1 MSNDFIKEDIKK
13 KPINKSKIV
22 KKMLTTVALAV
33 IFGVV
38 ASLIILV
45 LEPFLQKITTRN
57 EDPVPSTITLPEEEM
72 SPEEML
78 SEYMMQE
85 SALAELTAAE
95 DEVDETADPVDLP
108 LSDDQI
114 SAILSRF
121 KVDATKYRQMM
132 ISMSNYARE
141 IGNYVVTITAVKS
154 SVDWLNS
161 VNDSSNVTSGIVIA
175 ENNVELLIL
184 ADSTPLKNS
193 DSLTMATRNGFS
205 APAYIK
211 EVDDITGLAIIGVA
225 LTDVPEE
232 TDIESL
238 IAPLGSSSGIYVGVS
253 VVAVG
258 SPKGVSGSIGYGIV
272 DAPRTIVTNADTF
285 MYCYQTDIPSSK
297 NSSGVLFNMQGQV
310 VGIIT
315 NKETATT
322 GSNVVMVYGITE
334 LKGLI
339 EKMSNGQEISYL
351 GISGTNVTSQANSE
365 LGVPM
370 GAFITATDMD
380 SPAMLA
386 GVQVG
391 DVIVAMNDQK
401 ISTFIE
407 YVNVLQN
414 TKPGDTVTL
423 TVQRKSQEEYVPIDL
438 EMTVVSRS
446 HE

>member
-1 MSNDFIKEDIKK
+1 
-13 KPINKSKIV
+13 
-22 KKMLTTVALAV
+22 
-33 IFGVV
+33 
-38 ASLIILV
+38 
-45 LEPFLQKITTRN
+45 
-57 EDPVPSTITLPEEEM
+57 
-72 SPEEML
+72 
-78 SEYMMQE
+78 
-85 SALAELTAAE
+85 
-95 DEVDETADPVDLP
+95 
-108 LSDDQI
+108 
-114 SAILSRF
+114 
-121 KVDATKYRQMM
+121 M

-211 EVDDITGLAIIGVA
+211 EVDNITGLAIIGVA
-225 LTDVPEE
+225 LTDVPGE

-272 DAPRTIVTNADTF
+272 DAPRTMVSNADTF

-315 NKETATT
+315 NKETGTT

>member
-13 KPINKSKIV
+13 KPINKGKV
-22 KKMLTTVALAV
+22 FKKMLTTIALAV

-45 LEPFLQKITTRN
+45 LEPFLQKITTKK
-57 EDPVPSTITLPEEEM
+57 EEPVPSVVSFPEEEM

-85 SALAELTAAE
+85 SALAELSAE
-95 DEVDETADPVDLP
+95 EVEEEAEPVELP
-108 LSDDQI
+108 LSEDQI

-132 ISMSNYARE
+132 IQMSNYARE

-175 ENNVELLIL
+175 ENNIELLIL

-211 EVDDITGLAIIGVA
+211 EIDDVTGLAIIGVS
-225 LTDVPEE
+225 LSDVPEG
-232 TDIESL
+232 TDIEAL
-238 IAPLGSSSGIYVGVS
+238 IAPLGSSSGIYVGLS
-253 VVAVG
+253 VIAVG
-258 SPKGVSGSIGYGIV
+258 SPKGVSGSIGYGMV
-272 DAPRTIVTNADTF
+272 DTPRTMITDADTF
-285 MYCYQTDIPSSK
+285 MYCYQTDIPASK

-315 NKETATT
+315 NNETSTT

-351 GISGTNVTSQANSE
+351 GISGTNVTSQANAE

-414 TKPGDTVTL
+414 IKPGETVTL
-423 TVQRKSQEEYVPIDL
+423 TIQRKSQDEYVPIDIEL
-438 EMTVVSRS
+438 TVMARS

>member
-13 KPINKSKIV
+13 KPINKSKVI
-22 KKMLTTVALAV
+22 KKMLTTIALAV

-45 LEPFLQKITTRN
+45 LEPFLQKITTKK
-57 EDPVPSTITLPEEEM
+57 EEPVPSVVSFSEEEM

-85 SALAELTAAE
+85 SALAELSAE
-95 DEVDETADPVDLP
+95 EVEEEAEPVELP
-108 LSDDQI
+108 LSEDQI
-114 SAILSRF
+114 SAILARF

-132 ISMSNYARE
+132 IQMSNYARE

-175 ENNVELLIL
+175 ENNIELLIL

-211 EVDDITGLAIIGVA
+211 EIDDVTGLAIIGVS
-225 LTDVPEE
+225 LSDVPEG
-232 TDIESL
+232 TDIEAL
-238 IAPLGSSSGIYVGVS
+238 IAPLGSSSGIYVGLS
-253 VVAVG
+253 VIAVG
-258 SPKGVSGSIGYGIV
+258 SPKGVSGSIGYGMV
-272 DAPRTIVTNADTF
+272 DTPRTMITDADTF
-285 MYCYQTDIPSSK
+285 MYCYQTDIPASN

-315 NKETATT
+315 NNETSTT

-351 GISGTNVTSQANSE
+351 GISGTNVTSQANAE

-414 TKPGDTVTL
+414 IKPGETITL
-423 TVQRKSQEEYVPIDL
+423 TIQRKSQDEYVPIDIEL
-438 EMTVVSRS
+438 TVMARS

>member
-13 KPINKSKIV
+13 KPVNKSKV
-22 KKMLTTVALAV
+22 FKKMLTTIALAV

-45 LEPFLQKITTRN
+45 LEPFLQKITTKN
-57 EDPVPSTITLPEEEM
+57 EEPVPSVVSFPEEEM

-85 SALAELTAAE
+85 SALAELSAE
-95 DEVDETADPVDLP
+95 EVEEEAEPVELP
-108 LSDDQI
+108 LSEDQI
-114 SAILSRF
+114 SAILARF

-132 ISMSNYARE
+132 IQMSNYARE

-175 ENNVELLIL
+175 ENNIELLIL

-211 EVDDITGLAIIGVA
+211 EIDDVTGLAIIGVS
-225 LTDVPEE
+225 LSDVPED
-232 TDIESL
+232 TDIEAL
-238 IAPLGSSSGIYVGVS
+238 IAPLGSSSGIYVGLS
-253 VVAVG
+253 VIAVG
-258 SPKGVSGSIGYGIV
+258 SPKGVSGSIGYGMV
-272 DAPRTIVTNADTF
+272 DAPRTMITDADTF
-285 MYCYQTDIPSSK
+285 MYCYQTDIPASK

-315 NKETATT
+315 NNETSTT

-351 GISGTNVTSQANSE
+351 GISGTNVTSQANAE
-365 LGVPM
+365 IGVPM

-414 TKPGDTVTL
+414 IKPGETVTL
-423 TVQRKSQEEYVPIDL
+423 TIQRKSQDEYVPIDIEL
-438 EMTVVSRS
+438 TVMARS